1 MLEKHQK
8 VALITGSARRVGAC
22 IADIFHQNGYRVI
35 IHCRHS
41 RDEAKVLV
49 DLFNQRRSNSAE
61 LVCADL
67 DDENSYDKLIRN
79 SYAIWKQL
87 DVLINNASSFTPTP
101 IGKITLHDW
110 NHLFNSNLKAPLFL
124 SQAAA
129 PYLKITR
136 GNIINITD
144 IHADFPMENYT
155 VYSCAKAGL
164 KMLTQSLA
172 LELAPDIRVNAVAPG
187 NVIWPEGVNEKSD
200 AEKKELIEATLLKK
214 QVSPNDIAE
223 AALFLAGQSSITAQT
238 IAVDG
243 GRI

>member
-8 VALITGSARRVGAC
+8 VALITGAARRVGAC
-22 IADIFHQNGYRVI
+22 IADVFHQNGYRVI
-35 IHCRHS
+35 IHCRRS
-41 RDEAKVLV
+41 RDEAKALV
-49 DLFNQRRSNSAE
+49 NTFNQRRDNSAA
-61 LVCADL
+61 LLCADL
-67 DDENSYDKLIRN
+67 DDENSYEKLIHDAH
-79 SYAIWKQL
+79 AIWKQL

-101 IGKITLHDW
+101 VGKITPHDW
-110 NHLFNSNLKAPLFL
+110 NHLLNSNLKAPLFL

-144 IHADFPMENYT
+144 IHANTPMKNYT
-155 VYSCAKAGL
+155 VYSCVKAGL
-164 KMLTQSLA
+164 QMLTQSLA

-187 NVIWPEGVNEKSD
+187 NVIWPEGVNEKND
-200 AEKKELIEATLLKK
+200 TEKKAIIDMTLLKK
-214 QVSPNDIAE
+214 QVRPEDIAE